1 MTPLRHS
8 RASYRTDA
16 SRWAAVEQR
25 DRAAAGEFFLA
36 VKTTGIY
43 CRPGCPARTPKREN
57 VIFFESLDAALEAGF
72 RACKR
77 CKPDRL

>member
-1 MTPLRHS
+1 MAERG
-8 RASYRTDA
+8 ASQGLYPDDTA
-16 SRWAAVEQR
+16 RWAAVVQR
-25 DRAAAGEFFLA
+25 DSAAAGQFFLA

-57 VIFFESLDAALEAGF
+57 AVFFESRAAALDAGF

-77 CKPDRL
+77 CKPDQI